1 MKATKFR
8 FRRLTTC
15 GHSAALML
23 TMLLLIVAATPTTA
37 QTNVFVPGT
46 ASGNFGSGGGA
57 EKLSP
62 LVSALTVSGPGTVTV
77 TYVSGQVWWG
87 GGWTGPNGAKWSQG
101 ANQQLPLQ
109 EGRGISAKSVDN
121 IGALIGVFVP
131 QLRVGQK
138 GFNAID
144 GTKDITK
151 VGIMPGHLFFV
162 GTSKTFSVSEAG
174 TLFLGINDNGISD
187 NGGGFNVTVTGP

>member
-8 FRRLTTC
+8 FRRITTC

-57 EKLSP
+57 QKLSP

-87 GGWTGPNGAKWSQG
+87 GGSTGPNGAKWSQG
-101 ANQQLPLQ
+101 AKEPISSYPFKKLVVFQQ
-109 EGRGISAKSVDN
+109 RA
-121 IGALIGVFVP
+121 
-131 QLRVGQK
+131 
-138 GFNAID
+138 
-144 GTKDITK
+144 
-151 VGIMPGHLFFV
+151 
-162 GTSKTFSVSEAG
+162 
-174 TLFLGINDNGISD
+174 
-187 NGGGFNVTVTGP
+187 